1 MGMKIT
7 KITAEK
13 YDLSLV
19 EPFRIS
25 LGTITKANNI
35 LVQIF
40 SDDSGDISGDRFK
53 DNSKDDFE
61 NLVGIGEGSPTYKI
75 TGDNQEGAL
84 AFVQDIAPLLVG
96 QELDIQAI
104 DETLNSFVNMTGAK
118 AAINIAIYDLIGK
131 ELSKPIFKLLGGY
144 RKEIETDLTI
154 GILTPQEV
162 REKAIDAISKGFKIL
177 KIKVEGD
184 VEQDLKRI
192 EAISDLGVKIRLD
205 ANQGFTPK
213 DAVKFIQKLSNF
225 EIELIEQPVPFWD
238 IDGLKYVKENSDI
251 PVFADESV
259 HLARDALKLVQEKCV
274 DGINIKLMKCGGLSE
289 AIKIINIAEA
299 AGIPCMIGC
308 MLESRVSLT
317 AAAHLAL
324 AFKNIKYVDLDSH
337 LFLKEDPVSGGMEIK
352 NGKITVPDTPGLGIS
367 GIVGVT

>member
-1 MGMKIT
+1 MGTKIT

-25 LGTITKANNI
+25 LGTITKANNV

-40 SDDSGDISGDRFK
+40 SDDST
-53 DNSKDDFE
+53 
-61 NLVGIGEGSPTYKI
+61 LVGIGEGSPTYKI

-84 AFVQDIAPLLVG
+84 AFVQDVASLLVG
-96 QELDIQAI
+96 RELDIQAI
-104 DETLNSFVNMTGAK
+104 DEILNSFINMTAAK

-162 REKAIDAISKGFKIL
+162 REKAVEAISKGFKIL

-213 DAVKFIQKLSNF
+213 NAVKFIRKLSSF
-225 EIELIEQPVPFWD
+225 EIEFIEQPVPFWD
-238 IDGLKYVKENSDI
+238 IDGLKYVKDNTDI

-259 HLARDALKLVQEKCV
+259 HLARDALNLLQERCV

-337 LFLKEDPVSGGMEIK
+337 LFLKEDPVLGGMEIK
-352 NGKITVPDTPGLGIS
+352 NGRITVPDAPGLGIS
-367 GIVGVT
+367 EIAGVT